1 MKLDARGRADRLFCQ
16 ALELSRPE
24 RQAFVADACRGDP
37 LLEETVLELLDA
49 AEEAQSFLERPV
61 EECLNLAWEEIF
73 RAEGKAAA
81 DDAPPLDRSGERVG
95 PYRLVRRIGRG
106 GMASVYL
113 AERAD
118 GQWRQKVAVKV
129 IRRGVDTED
138 VIRRFVAERQILSS
152 LTHPN
157 IARLLGGGTT
167 ADGLPYLVMEHVV
180 GTPIVRHCNDRGLTV
195 SDRLRLFCEV
205 GRAVQHAHGHLVV
218 HRDLK
223 PSNIL
228 VDTEG
233 RAKLLDFGIAKLL
246 EESVEEVTLAG
257 MRPLTPSWA
266 SPEQV
271 RGETITTAS
280 DVYQLGVL
288 LCDLLVGRPPYDTRP
303 ISPALAERSITEA
316 EPARPSSLVTDE
328 AAARRDTDRR
338 GLAGRLRG
346 DLDTIVLKA
355 LKKEPEE
362 RYASAES
369 MVQDVE
375 RHLAGK
381 PVLAR
386 PDTLGYRARKFA
398 ARNRLA
404 VSAAL
409 AFALLLVASSLIT
422 SLQAR
427 RLARE
432 RDRALAEEARAER
445 VTDFVTDLFRAADPN
460 EVGGEDVTALELLD
474 AGAARALQ
482 ELTGDPSAQAD
493 VLGAI
498 GDMYVRRG
506 LYARAIPVLEQAV
519 EIRRETG
526 GDPAG
531 LVVDLRRLAESVWQ
545 DRDRSFGLFQEAV
558 ALAERELGPDDP
570 QLAAALT
577 DLAQHV
583 MRRPEPD
590 AAARSRPL
598 IERALAI
605 LRRHEGDVRVALA
618 HALHVSAFVVEGSRR
633 DKVSRFEEALEL
645 RRSLYGEDHT
655 GVAAILNDM
664 ALTLEPIDPAAA
676 DTLLERAVEIN
687 ARIHGP
693 DHAQTLT
700 MMNNLAGRWRDS
712 GNHAKAEPLYREVL
726 RRRQA
731 AYPDNKMAQAYTLHG
746 LGWSIAELG
755 RPEEAEGLLRDA
767 LGLIQTEGFGHDDL
781 IYHLARNTL
790 GRSIALQGRYDEAEP
805 LLRDSY
811 IWVIENRPEIAFLP
825 FMLDRLASLYDAW
838 GRPAEAA
845 EYRGRRA
852 ELERRPLEE

>member
-1 MKLDARGRADRLFCQ
+1 
-16 ALELSRPE
+16 
-24 RQAFVADACRGDP
+24 
-37 LLEETVLELLDA
+37 
-49 AEEAQSFLERPV
+49 
-61 EECLNLAWEEIF
+61 
-73 RAEGKAAA
+73 
-81 DDAPPLDRSGERVG
+81 
-95 PYRLVRRIGRG
+95 
-106 GMASVYL
+106 
-113 AERAD
+113 
-118 GQWRQKVAVKV
+118 
-129 IRRGVDTED
+129 
-138 VIRRFVAERQILSS
+138 
-152 LTHPN
+152 
-157 IARLLGGGTT
+157 
-167 ADGLPYLVMEHVV
+167 
-180 GTPIVRHCNDRGLTV
+180 
-195 SDRLRLFCEV
+195 
-205 GRAVQHAHGHLVV
+205 
-218 HRDLK
+218 
-223 PSNIL
+223 
-228 VDTEG
+228 
-233 RAKLLDFGIAKLL
+233 
-246 EESVEEVTLAG
+246 
-257 MRPLTPSWA
+257 
-266 SPEQV
+266 
-271 RGETITTAS
+271 
-280 DVYQLGVL
+280 
-288 LCDLLVGRPPYDTRP
+288 
-303 ISPALAERSITEA
+303 
-316 EPARPSSLVTDE
+316 
-328 AAARRDTDRR
+328 
-338 GLAGRLRG
+338 
-346 DLDTIVLKA
+346 
-355 LKKEPEE
+355 
-362 RYASAES
+362 
-369 MVQDVE
+369 
-375 RHLAGK
+375 
-381 PVLAR
+381 
-386 PDTLGYRARKFA
+386 
-398 ARNRLA
+398 
-404 VSAAL
+404 
-409 AFALLLVASSLIT
+409 
-422 SLQAR
+422 
-427 RLARE
+427 
-432 RDRALAEEARAER
+432 
-445 VTDFVTDLFRAADPN
+445 
-460 EVGGEDVTALELLD
+460 
-474 AGAARALQ
+474 
-482 ELTGDPSAQAD
+482 
-493 VLGAI
+493 
-498 GDMYVRRG
+498 MYVRRG

-519 EIRRETG
+519 EIRREAG

-531 LVVDLRRLAESVWQ
+531 LVVDLRRLAEAVWQ

-570 QLAAALT
+570 HLAAALT

-633 DKVSRFEEALEL
+633 DKVSRIEEALEL

-664 ALTLEPIDPAAA
+664 ALMLEPIDPAAA

-712 GNHAKAEPLYREVL
+712 GNHAKAVPLYREVL
-726 RRRQA
+726 RRRQT
-731 AYPDNKMAQAYTLHG
+731 AYPDNKMARAYTLHG